1 MSSSVEDNLEVSAL
15 GSRLANLRVGAGL
28 SLGAEIEGGIL
39 DVTRTAAALGL
50 SAPHDMDDLLQNRR
64 AAEVRAV
71 LEAVGRDR
79 LRANVIPTAEAAFAP
94 LVTRPEK
101 IMCIGF
107 NYREHANETDTPIPE
122 APPLFSKFNNA
133 LNHHLG
139 TIQLP
144 TRVARQF
151 DYETELVI
159 VFGRECHDV
168 TEADALDV
176 VAGYATG
183 NDISARELQ
192 TRTSQFLAGK
202 TSDGFA
208 PIGPWLV
215 TADQVPDPNAL
226 KLRTTVNGEARQ
238 DWSTRDMIFNCRKLI
253 SFVTGIMTIK
263 PGDIMF
269 TGTPQG
275 VILGYKEPRE
285 QRPWLRAGDEVISEV
300 EGLGEL
306 RVTLA

>member
-1 MSSSVEDNLEVSAL
+1 
-15 GSRLANLRVGAGL
+15 
-28 SLGAEIEGGIL
+28 
-39 DVTRTAAALGL
+39 
-50 SAPHDMDDLLQNRR
+50 MDDLLHNSR
-64 AAEVRAV
+64 AAELHAV
-71 LEAVGRDR
+71 LDAAGRDTS
-79 LRANVIPTAEAAFAP
+79 AAVVSSESEAKFAP

-101 IMCIGF
+101 IICVGF
-107 NYREHANETDTPIPE
+107 NYREHANETNTPVPD

-133 LNHHLG
+133 LNGHRG
-139 TIQLP
+139 VVRLP

-159 VFGRECHDV
+159 VFGAECRDV
-168 TEADALDV
+168 SEADALGV

-192 TRTSQFLAGK
+192 TQTSQFLAGK

-208 PIGPWLV
+208 PVGPWLV
-215 TADQVPDPNAL
+215 PASMVPDPNAL
-226 KLRTTVNGEARQ
+226 WLRTTVNGDLRQ
-238 DWSTRDMIFNCRKLI
+238 DWTTRDMIYDCRKLI

-263 PGDIMF
+263 PGDMLF

-285 QRPWLRAGDEVISEV
+285 QRPWLRAGDEVVSEI
-300 EGLGEL
+300 EGLGVL

>member
-1 MSSSVEDNLEVSAL
+1 MGSSVEGKIEVSGL
-15 GSRLANLRVGAGL
+15 GGRLANLRVGADL
-28 SLGAEIEGGIL
+28 ALGAEIEGGIL
-39 DVTRTAAALGL
+39 DITRTAAALGL
-50 SAPHDMDDLLQNRR
+50 NAPHDMDDLLQNRR
-64 AAEVRAV
+64 AAEVQAV
-71 LEAVGRDR
+71 LDAVGRDR
-79 LRANVIPTAEAAFAP
+79 SSATIILAAEAIFAP

-107 NYREHANETDTPIPE
+107 NYREHAKETDTPIPE

-139 TIQLP
+139 TVRLP

-159 VFGRECHDV
+159 VFGRECRDV

-202 TSDGFA
+202 ASDGFA
-208 PIGPWLV
+208 PVGPWLV
-215 TADQVPDPNAL
+215 TADRVPDPNAL
-226 KLRTTVNGEARQ
+226 KLRTTVNGKVRQ
-238 DWSTRDMIFNCRKLI
+238 DWTTRDMIFNCRKLI
-253 SFVTGIMTIK
+253 SFVTGIMTIR

-285 QRPWLRAGDEVISEV
+285 QRPWPRAGDEVVSEV

>member
-1 MSSSVEDNLEVSAL
+1 MGSSVEGKLEVSAL
-15 GSRLANLRVGAGL
+15 DARLANLRVGSGL
-28 SLGAEIEGGIL
+28 ALGAEIEGGIV
-39 DVTRTAAALGL
+39 DITRTAAALGL
-50 SAPHDMDDLLQNRR
+50 SAPQDMDDLLQNRR

-79 LRANVIPTAEAAFAP
+79 SSATVIPAAEAAFAP

-107 NYREHANETDTPIPE
+107 NYREHAHETGTPIPE

-133 LNHHLG
+133 LNHHRG
-139 TIQLP
+139 TVRLP

-159 VFGRECHDV
+159 VFGQECRDV
-168 TEADALDV
+168 PEADALDV

-202 TSDGFA
+202 ASDGFG
-208 PIGPWLV
+208 PVGPWLV
-215 TADQVPDPNAL
+215 TADRVPDPNAL
-226 KLRTTVNGEARQ
+226 KLRTTVNGEVRQ
-238 DWSTRDMIFNCRKLI
+238 DWTTRDMIFNCRKLI

-285 QRPWLRAGDEVISEV
+285 QRPWLRAGDEVVSEV

-306 RVTLA
+306 RLTLV